1 MSQKKPTSINP
12 AVIIFIIFIS
22 TLISSIIG
30 FAINQLESIPDFDRK
45 NDYLIWFCIFLA
57 LALAGLSGITI
68 ILQDENS
75 TSRGRRLFISLV
87 FTSIGIGGSLSYGGN
102 LKEGWIEAQKI
113 INSNPSPESLPQEPV
128 EVTPKTAEVTPKTAE
143 VTPKAESNPPIQHSA
158 PELAQDSFSFETIE
172 VNERGEALR
181 RESKTTSRWIEDLG
195 EGIQL
200 HMVYIPGGTFQMG
213 SPTNEEGHRDNRQI
227 EEGPQRQITVQ
238 PFLMGQYA
246 VTQSQWEH
254 VSKLTRVEI
263 DFRSDLSYF
272 KGALR
277 PVERVTWHEAK
288 EFCDRLVRA
297 TGREYRLPTEA
308 EWEYACRANT
318 TTPFYFGETITAE
331 LANYD
336 GNYVYGQGSKGQ
348 FREQTTDVGQFPPNA
363 YGLFDMHGNLWEWC
377 SDNWVMNGDS
387 FRIIRGGSWFT
398 SPKRCRSANRTILRP
413 DNRGDS
419 NPRDSVG
426 LRVVCVPKTNIF

>member
-1 MSQKKPTSINP
+1 MAQNQTLT
-12 AVIIFIIFIS
+12 IFIFLIS
-22 TLISSIIG
+22 TLLSSIIG
-30 FAINQLESIPDFDRK
+30 FVINQFEGIPDFNRK
-45 NDYLIWFCIFLA
+45 NEYLIWFCIFLIFVHT
-57 LALAGLSGITI
+57 GLTSIAM
-68 ILQDENS
+68 ILQDENP
-75 TSRGRRLFISLV
+75 TLRGRRLFISSVL
-87 FTSIGIGGSLSYGGN
+87 TSIGIGGSLIYWSN
-102 LKEGWIEAQKI
+102 LNEGWSEAQKI
-113 INSNPSPESLPQEPV
+113 VDSKPSPTSLSQEP
-128 EVTPKTAEVTPKTAE
+128 AEVTPKT
-143 VTPKAESNPPIQHSA
+143 ESNPSIQHSI
-158 PELAQDSFSFETIE
+158 PELAQDSFSFKTVE
-172 VNERGEALR
+172 VNERGEALK

-213 SPTNEEGHRDNRQI
+213 STTDEEGHRDNRQI
-227 EEGPQRQITVQ
+227 EEGPQREVTVQ
-238 PFLMGQYA
+238 PFLMGQYT
-246 VTQSQWEH
+246 VTQSQWER

-263 DFRSDLSYF
+263 DLRSDLSYF

-277 PVERVTWHEAK
+277 PMERVTWHEAK
-288 EFCDRLVRA
+288 EFCDRLSRT
-297 TGREYRLPTEA
+297 TGKEYRLPTET

-318 TTPFYFGETITAE
+318 TTPFYFGETITTE
-331 LANYD
+331 LVNYD

-348 FREQTTDVGQFPPNA
+348 FRSQTTDVGKFPPNA

-377 SDNWVMNGDS
+377 SDNWIMNGDS